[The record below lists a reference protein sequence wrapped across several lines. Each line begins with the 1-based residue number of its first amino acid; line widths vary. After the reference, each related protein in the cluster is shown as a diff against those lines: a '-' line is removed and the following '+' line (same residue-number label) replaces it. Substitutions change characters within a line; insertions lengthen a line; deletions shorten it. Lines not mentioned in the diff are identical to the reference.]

1 MDQVR
6 VDKSWQPHLM
16 EILNKFLQNTNLK
29 YNFVWVIDPRSE
41 ENDVLFTNFI
51 SYFNTLET
59 ISKDKIGLM
68 IVISHPRSALDKIR
82 EHPNNKY
89 NSIEF
94 EELSRKKNILAI
106 MSLVAPQ
113 TLSIYD
119 NWKVGKKS
127 CMLYDIGLAEDFK
140 DQEGKSASR
149 LKTQNFKVVVNLSSG
164 IMNSYVEKSFPF
176 HFLRNC

>member
-94 EELSRKKNILAI
+94 EELSKKK
-106 MSLVAPQ
+106 
-113 TLSIYD
+113 IY
-119 NWKVGKKS
+119 
-127 CMLYDIGLAEDFK
+127 
-140 DQEGKSASR
+140 
-149 LKTQNFKVVVNLSSG
+149 
-164 IMNSYVEKSFPF
+164 
-176 HFLRNC
+176 